1 MDKNYLL
8 FVAYVIF
15 SACAAGVII
24 RKSSPKHRVITFLFC
39 VWIIAGDILNTH
51 NFVIPIGN
59 FAGFELQYTRILFLA
74 LTLYLI
80 YREFIGRRHLATGT
94 RICHYEIYL
103 SLYFVLSLV
112 AMLYHL
118 SRSLTLKEITV
129 VYSGWLT
136 FLVFYYT
143 AKNTADLGFV
153 KAVFYSVLC
162 VGILS
167 SLVSII
173 QFFIDPYFMRTAM
186 GRVAFAGKLRSDGL
200 FTAEYT
206 QSYFLIPAIMVT
218 LTTIKNKWRYL
229 LVGVFLIG
237 ILLTFHRMSWIITSL
252 TIAGYYLLCASK
264 REKIFAIGGIM
275 ILSLIMVFIV
285 SLMSTVLNI
294 NSDFVSERLF
304 SDTISGRTTIYEVAF
319 HRMQNTW
326 LFGVGSVRTNVYYA
340 DILRSGVVW
349 AATGEIGGIH
359 NLFLNMGYFYGL
371 PVVFSFCIFLISTTI
386 FFAKKMHRFG
396 SFYFVPTATIGMFI
410 LANLSNWFY
419 LNMQFPLLL
428 SIILGISI
436 AVYQKRLNIH
446 EIVVFKKNAEV

>member
-1 MDKNYLL
+1 M
-8 FVAYVIF
+8 AYVIF

-59 FAGFELQYTRILFLA
+59 FAGFELHYTRILFLA

-118 SRSLTLKEITV
+118 SRSLTVKEIAV

-229 LVGVFLIG
+229 LVG
-237 ILLTFHRMSWIITSL
+237 
-252 TIAGYYLLCASK
+252 
-264 REKIFAIGGIM
+264 IF
-275 ILSLIMVFIV
+275 F
-285 SLMSTVLNI
+285 
-294 NSDFVSERLF
+294 DRYF
-304 SDTISGRTTIYEVAF
+304 SDVSSYELDHYQF
-319 HRMQNTW
+319 NYCRI
-326 LFGVGSVRTNVYYA
+326 LFTVCIEKRKNICNWWYNGIVFNHGIHSIFNVY
-340 DILRSGVVW
+340 RS
-349 AATGEIGGIH
+349 E
-359 NLFLNMGYFYGL
+359 Y
-371 PVVFSFCIFLISTTI
+371 
-386 FFAKKMHRFG
+386 
-396 SFYFVPTATIGMFI
+396 
-410 LANLSNWFY
+410 
-419 LNMQFPLLL
+419 
-428 SIILGISI
+428 
-436 AVYQKRLNIH
+436 
-446 EIVVFKKNAEV
+446 